1 MKKTKKLAS
10 LFLAMVMAFSCM
22 AMTASAY
29 EESVVQPRIPATYC
43 SYCGKEMT
51 TMATTRNPDGSYT
64 TAYKCYNSGCGK
76 GTASITWR

>member
-29 EESVVQPRIPATYC
+29 EESVVQPRVPGMLC
-43 SYCGKEMT
+43 SYCGFGMT
-51 TMATTRNPDGSYT
+51 PGETKRNTNGSYT
-64 TAYKCYNSGCGK
+64 TTYKCYNSGCGK
-76 GTASITWR
+76 GSGSLTWR